1 MKKESPKYAQSTLI
15 LRLLAGGYLLY
26 LSWDLRGA
34 IAESPLFIV
43 AIVAFSLIG
52 AALLIHAGWKLLKG
66 DYEGAP
72 NQEPPAEETGEAA
85 EE

>member
-15 LRLLAGGYLLY
+15 FRLLAGGYLLY

-34 IAESPLFIV
+34 IAENPLFIV
-43 AIVAFSLIG
+43 AIAVFSLIG
-52 AALLIHAGWKLLKG
+52 AALLIHAGWKLFKG
-66 DYEGAP
+66 DYEGGAS
-72 NQEPPAEETGEAA
+72 QDPPAEDTGEAA